1 MTMTATP
8 PPFLSYSANH
18 EDVLLNRLFGAQQH
32 GFFVDVGAAH
42 LPAESWHLLPQ
53 SRTRMRQKEVD
64 VAVDAE
70 C

>member
-18 EDVLLNRLFGAQQH
+18 EDVLLNRLFGTQQH

-42 LPAESWHLLPQ
+42 PLFENDTRALYERGWHGT
-53 SRTRMRQKEVD
+53 ST
-64 VAVDAE
+64 
-70 C
+70 